1 MALIDLRS
9 LSRGSHY
16 NLLKHN
22 CNNFSEALCQFLCG
36 VSIPK
41 YILDL
46 PSEFLSTPLGQSI
59 APLIASLDTP
69 REGGTTFSFEPQ
81 VAQRAASP
89 GFDELNSE
97 IEQAR
102 QESIALE
109 ERRRNIKE
117 KVSKKGKKE
126 KKDKSKKK
134 SKQTSPDSEN
144 SNSMS
149 EAESS
154 GNLNGSNGES
164 VPAEMLPSERAIED
178 EAEERRKEEERKR
191 LREPPIVYKDI
202 DVSI

>member
-1 MALIDLRS
+1 M
-9 LSRGSHY
+9 
-16 NLLKHN
+16 LKHN

-41 YILDL
+41 FILDL
-46 PSEFLSTPLGQSI
+46 PDEILSTPLGQSI

-102 QESIALE
+102 LESIALE
-109 ERRRNIKE
+109 ERRRNIKD
-117 KVSKKGKKE
+117 KVTKKSKKE

-134 SKQTSPDSEN
+134 SKQTSPDSDQN
-144 SNSMS
+144 STSMS
-149 EAESS
+149 EAENS
-154 GNLNGSNGES
+154 GTAVNGSNGES

-178 EAEERRKEEERKR
+178 EAEERRQEEERKR
-191 LREPPIVYKDI
+191 LREPPIVYRDI
-202 DVSI
+202 DVSNLLSLLLQQL